1 MLCFCRSEMEELQI
15 NKDKYYRCPKC
26 GYLKKSN
33 ILSSSE
39 EKKRYDSHIC
49 DEGYLKYMENVY
61 LKVKKYLKEGL
72 SIDYG
77 CGKIHAL
84 ADIMNEDNRLCKYY
98 DLYYYN
104 DEINDK
110 FDNII
115 LIEVFEHILNPLEFI
130 KNLKSILNDNGN
142 IIIMTKTIKEPLDK
156 WWYLRDSTHIS
167 FFKESSMKVL
177 GEMLGFDVLYN
188 KDDEIFKLTKKN

>member
-1 MLCFCRSEMEELQI
+1 MEELHI
-15 NKDKYYRCPKC
+15 NKDKYYRCSKC
-26 GYLKKSN
+26 GYLRKIN
-33 ILSSSE
+33 ILSSTE

-49 DEGYLKYMENVY
+49 DEDYIKYMENVY
-61 LKVKKYLKEGL
+61 LKIKKYLKDGL

-84 ADIMNEDNRLCKYY
+84 ADIMNNDNRPCQYY

-104 DEINDK
+104 DKISDK

-115 LIEVFEHILNPLEFI
+115 LIEVFEHILDPLEFI
-130 KNLKSILNDNGN
+130 KNLKSILKSCGN

-156 WWYLRDSTHIS
+156 WWYLRDSTHVS
-167 FFKESSMKVL
+167 FFLESSMQVL
-177 GEMLGFDVLYN
+177 AKSLDFDVFYD
-188 KDDEIFKLTKKN
+188 KKDEIFKLTKKY